1 MDSNLPSSSKLV
13 LYDLAP
19 AQNWDL
25 SQSMNPAQSSEPDR
39 AWYVAI
45 NGQKHGP
52 MTSLASCAMM
62 PAKQAPVDS
71 LVWSAGMGQWEP
83 AACFPDFAQAMGVP
97 LRVITINAPPSS
109 GHDVIS
115 TIIPVRNSAAL
126 IGYYMSVAS
135 LIPLV
140 GLFLGPV
147 AIVFGVKG
155 LHAVKATPLVKG
167 TVHAWVAIIMGSIV
181 TLVNLAGII
190 AILLLSSQ
198 HLF

>member
-1 MDSNLPSSSKLV
+1 M
-13 LYDLAP
+13 
-19 AQNWDL
+19 
-25 SQSMNPAQSSEPDR
+25 
-39 AWYVAI
+39 
-45 NGQKHGP
+45 
-52 MTSLASCAMM
+52 
-62 PAKQAPVDS
+62 DS

-97 LRVITINAPPSS
+97 LRVITINAPASS
-109 GHDVIS
+109 GDDVIS

-135 LIPLV
+135 LIPFV

-147 AIVFGVKG
+147 AIVLGVKG
-155 LHAVKATPLVKG
+155 LYAVKATPLVKG